1 VFDAPVCAACA
12 FASACELLAV
22 PVVDAG
28 ASLAPFCAGLSLPV
42 VDAGAFVV
50 AAPASLP
57 VVDAGGT
64 LFAEVCGVLSL
75 PVVDAGASLPC
86 VALCALPFPLPVVDA
101 GASFADAAFC
111 ALPFPLPV
119 VDAGA
124 SFADA
129 AFCVSPLPVVDAG
142 ASLPAVVCAALSLP
156 VVDAGALPAGSFAA
170 RAFATAAIIAVIAT
184 SHTAISRLIRRRPI
198 PRIASLAARSFTW
211 PHAGTKV
218 PVSPS
223 GFELVDLPIRLPQ
236 PRAMLRQSSMLRNV
250 DRKHRFYVDTTCFSE
265 RNKHVFEV
273 GRMCANLLQP
283 A

>member
-12 FASACELLAV
+12 FASACELLAE

-64 LFAEVCGVLSL
+64 LFAEVCDVLSL
-75 PVVDAGASLPC
+75 PVVDAGALLPC

-111 ALPFPLPV
+111 VL
-119 VDAGA
+119 
-124 SFADA
+124 
-129 AFCVSPLPVVDAG
+129 PLPVVDAG
-142 ASLPAVVCAALSLP
+142 ASLLAVVCAALSLP
-156 VVDAGALPAGSFAA
+156 VVDAGALPAGSSAA
-170 RAFATAAIIAVIAT
+170 RAFATAAIIATIAT
-184 SHTAISRLIRRRPI
+184 SHTAISRLIRRCPI
-198 PRIASLAARSFTW
+198 PRIASLAARAFTW

-218 PVSPS
+218 AVSPS

-236 PRAMLRQSSMLRNV
+236 PRAMLRQSSILRNV
-250 DRKHRFYVDTTCFSE
+250 HRMHGFYVDTTCFSD
-265 RNKHVFEV
+265 RNKHGFEAA
-273 GRMCANLLQP
+273 RMCANLLQP